1 MADISSIVSFS
12 GYNVQIKTGNCNVQ
26 KENWNRN
33 DFPFWKYFEEATNA
47 ECLNNWKAKGPDVS
61 EWSDYAQKG
70 AKSIEDSQ
78 IIILMP
84 ESLKQKMEA
93 DSDFAS
99 EIMKKVSDW
108 KKNYDSADTAIG
120 MSLGESY
127 LQAKM
132 ALQTGSY
139 LIELDE
145 NGDVENYTVTTH
157 GTEFSAPSGDV
168 QEKKIVYNNSVRI
181 RDTTNDLLDGEEIN
195 PNGVTETEPDYME
208 AMAVLSAGMR
218 RI

>member
-47 ECLNNWKAKGPDVS
+47 ECLNNWKAKGPDIS

-70 AKSIEDSQ
+70 AKSIADSQ
-78 IIILMP
+78 ITIIMP

-99 EIMKKVSDW
+99 DIMKKVSDW
-108 KKNYDSADTAIG
+108 KKNYDSSDMAIG
-120 MSLGESY
+120 MAHGESY
-127 LQAKM
+127 SQAKM

-157 GTEFSAPSGDV
+157 GTEYTDASGDV
-168 QEKKIVYNNSVRI
+168 QEKKIDYNNLI
-181 RDTTNDLLDGEEIN
+181 CTRDITDDFGDGEDTN
-195 PNGVTETEPDYME
+195 PNRLTEAEPDYME
-208 AMAVLSAGMR
+208 AMAVLSAGMK

>member
-1 MADISSIVSFS
+1 MDISNITAFA
-12 GYNVQIKTGNCNVQ
+12 GYNVQIKAGDCNIR
-26 KENWNRN
+26 KEDWNRN

-47 ECLNNWKAKGPDVS
+47 ECLNNWKAKGSDIS

-70 AKSIEDSQ
+70 AKSIADSQ
-78 IIILMP
+78 ITIIMP

-99 EIMKKVSDW
+99 KIMKKVSDW
-108 KKNYDSADTAIG
+108 KTNYDSADMAIG
-120 MSLGESY
+120 MAHGESY
-127 LQAKM
+127 SQAKM

-157 GTEFSAPSGDV
+157 GTEYSAASDDKQV
-168 QEKKIVYNNSVRI
+168 KKIGYNNLVRTRNI
-181 RDTTNDLLDGEEIN
+181 VYDFLEEEKMN
-195 PNGVTETEPDYME
+195 PNGRTETEPDYME

-218 RI
+218 RV

>member
-1 MADISSIVSFS
+1 MDVGNITAFA
-12 GYNVQIKTGNCNVQ
+12 GYNVQIKAGDCNIR
-26 KENWNRN
+26 KEDWNRN

-70 AKSIEDSQ
+70 AKSIADSQ
-78 IIILMP
+78 ITILMP
-84 ESLKQKMEA
+84 DSLKQKMEA

-108 KKNYDSADTAIG
+108 KKNYDSADMAIS
-120 MSLGESY
+120 MSYGESY
-127 LQAKM
+127 SQAKM
-132 ALQTGSY
+132 DLQTGSY

-145 NGDVENYTVTTH
+145 NGDVENYTVTTR
-157 GTEFSAPSGDV
+157 GTAFSAPSGDV
-168 QEKKIVYNNSVRI
+168 QEKKNLYNNMI
-181 RDTTNDLLDGEEIN
+181 RTRNTTNDSLAGEVVN
-195 PNGVTETEPDYME
+195 PKGIAETEPDYME

>member
-1 MADISSIVSFS
+1 MDISNITAFA
-12 GYNVQIKTGNCNVQ
+12 GYNVQIKAGDCNIR
-26 KENWNRN
+26 KEDWNRN

-70 AKSIEDSQ
+70 AKSIADSQ
-78 IIILMP
+78 ITILMP
-84 ESLKQKMEA
+84 DSLKQKMEA

-108 KKNYDSADTAIG
+108 KKNYDSADMAIS
-120 MSLGESY
+120 MSHGESY
-127 LQAKM
+127 SQAKM
-132 ALQTGSY
+132 DLQTGSY

-145 NGDVENYTVTTH
+145 NGDVENYTVTTR
-157 GTEFSAPSGDV
+157 GTVFSAPSGDV
-168 QEKKIVYNNSVRI
+168 QEKKNLYNNMI
-181 RDTTNDLLDGEEIN
+181 RTRNTTNDSLAGEVLN
-195 PNGVTETEPDYME
+195 PKGITKTEPDYME
-208 AMAVLSAGMR
+208 AMVVLSAGMR

>member
-1 MADISSIVSFS
+1 MDISNITAFT
-12 GYNVQIKTGNCNVQ
+12 GYNVQIKAGDCNIR
-26 KENWNRN
+26 KEDWNRN

-47 ECLNNWKAKGPDVS
+47 ECLNNWKAKGSDIS

-70 AKSIEDSQ
+70 AKSIADSQ
-78 IIILMP
+78 ITIIMP

-99 EIMKKVSDW
+99 KIMKKVSDW
-108 KKNYDSADTAIG
+108 KTNYDSADMAIG
-120 MSLGESY
+120 MAHGESY
-127 LQAKM
+127 SQAKM

-157 GTEFSAPSGDV
+157 GTEYFAASDDKQV
-168 QEKKIVYNNSVRI
+168 KKIGYDNLVHTRNTI
-181 RDTTNDLLDGEEIN
+181 NDLLYGEKMK
-195 PNGVTETEPDYME
+195 PNGRTETEPDYME

-218 RI
+218 RV

>member
-1 MADISSIVSFS
+1 MDVGNITAFA
-12 GYNVQIKTGNCNVQ
+12 GYNVQIKAGGCNIR
-26 KENWNRN
+26 KEDWNRN

-70 AKSIEDSQ
+70 AKSIADSQ
-78 IIILMP
+78 ITILMP
-84 ESLKQKMEA
+84 DSLKQKMEA

-108 KKNYDSADTAIG
+108 KKNYDSADMAIS
-120 MSLGESY
+120 MSHGESY
-127 LQAKM
+127 SQAKM
-132 ALQTGSY
+132 DLQTGSY

-145 NGDVENYTVTTH
+145 NGDVENYTVTTR
-157 GTEFSAPSGDV
+157 GTVFSAPSGDV
-168 QEKKIVYNNSVRI
+168 QEKKNLYNNMI
-181 RDTTNDLLDGEEIN
+181 RTRNTTNDSLAGEVVN
-195 PNGVTETEPDYME
+195 PKGITETEPDYME

>member
-1 MADISSIVSFS
+1 MMDISNITAFA
-12 GYNVQIKTGNCNVQ
+12 GYNVQIKAGDCNIR
-26 KENWNRN
+26 KEDWNRN

-70 AKSIEDSQ
+70 AKSIADSQ
-78 IIILMP
+78 ITILMP
-84 ESLKQKMEA
+84 DSLKQKMEA

-108 KKNYDSADTAIG
+108 KKNYDSADMAIS
-120 MSLGESY
+120 MSYGESY
-127 LQAKM
+127 SQAKM
-132 ALQTGSY
+132 DLQTGSY

-145 NGDVENYTVTTH
+145 NGDVENYTVTTR
-157 GTEFSAPSGDV
+157 GTAFSAPSGDV
-168 QEKKIVYNNSVRI
+168 QEKKIVYNFVRT
-181 RDTTNDLLDGEEIN
+181 RNTTNDSLAGEVVN
-195 PNGVTETEPDYME
+195 PKGIAETEPDYME

>member
-47 ECLNNWKAKGPDVS
+47 ECLNNWKAKGPDIS

-70 AKSIEDSQ
+70 AKSIADSQ
-78 IIILMP
+78 ITIIMP

-99 EIMKKVSDW
+99 DIMKKVGDW
-108 KKNYDSADTAIG
+108 KKNYDFSDMAIG
-120 MSLGESY
+120 MAHGESY
-127 LQAKM
+127 SQAKM

-168 QEKKIVYNNSVRI
+168 QEKKIVYNNSVRT

>member
-1 MADISSIVSFS
+1 MMDISNITVFS

-78 IIILMP
+78 ITILMP

-157 GTEFSAPSGDV
+157 GTEFSALSGDV
-168 QEKKIVYNNSVRI
+168 QEKKIVYNNSVRT
-181 RDTTNDLLDGEEIN
+181 RDTTSDLLDGEEIN

>member
-1 MADISSIVSFS
+1 MMDISNITVFS

-78 IIILMP
+78 ITILMP

-157 GTEFSAPSGDV
+157 GTEFSALSGDV
-168 QEKKIVYNNSVRI
+168 QEKKIVYNNSVRT
-181 RDTTNDLLDGEEIN
+181 RDNTSDLLDGEEIN

>member
-78 IIILMP
+78 ITILMP
-84 ESLKQKMEA
+84 DSLKQKMEA

-99 EIMKKVSDW
+99 EIMQKVSDW
-108 KKNYDSADTAIG
+108 KKNYDSADMAIS
-120 MSLGESY
+120 MSYGESY
-127 LQAKM
+127 SQAKM
-132 ALQTGSY
+132 DLQTGSY
-139 LIELDE
+139 LIELDD

-157 GTEFSAPSGDV
+157 GTEFSSPSGDA
-168 QEKKIVYNNSVRI
+168 QEKKIVYNNSVRT
-181 RDTTNDLLDGEEIN
+181 RDTTNDLLDGDEIN

>member
-1 MADISSIVSFS
+1 
-12 GYNVQIKTGNCNVQ
+12 
-26 KENWNRN
+26 
-33 DFPFWKYFEEATNA
+33 
-47 ECLNNWKAKGPDVS
+47 
-61 EWSDYAQKG
+61 
-70 AKSIEDSQ
+70 
-78 IIILMP
+78 MP
-84 ESLKQKMEA
+84 ESLKQKMKA
-93 DSDFAS
+93 DSNFAS
-99 EIMKKVSDW
+99 EIMKKNCDW

-132 ALQTGSY
+132 ALQMGSY

-145 NGDVENYTVTTH
+145 NGDVDNYTVTTH
-157 GTEFSAPSGDV
+157 GTEFSAPSGDA
-168 QEKKIVYNNSVRI
+168 QEKKIVYNNSVRT
-181 RDTTNDLLDGEEIN
+181 RDTTNDLLDGDEIN

>member
-1 MADISSIVSFS
+1 MMDISNITVFS

-78 IIILMP
+78 ITILMP

-168 QEKKIVYNNSVRI
+168 QEKKIVYNNSVRT

>member
-1 MADISSIVSFS
+1 MDISNITAFA
-12 GYNVQIKTGNCNVQ
+12 GYNVQIKAGDCNIR
-26 KENWNRN
+26 KEDWNRN

-70 AKSIEDSQ
+70 AKSIADSQ
-78 IIILMP
+78 ITILMP
-84 ESLKQKMEA
+84 DSLKQKMEA

-108 KKNYDSADTAIG
+108 KKNYDSADMAIS
-120 MSLGESY
+120 MSHGESY
-127 LQAKM
+127 SQAKM
-132 ALQTGSY
+132 DLQTGSY

-145 NGDVENYTVTTH
+145 NGDVENYTVTTR
-157 GTEFSAPSGDV
+157 GTVFSAPSGDV
-168 QEKKIVYNNSVRI
+168 QEKKNLYNNMI
-181 RDTTNDLLDGEEIN
+181 RTRNTTNDSLAGEVVN
-195 PNGVTETEPDYME
+195 PKGITETEPDYME